1 MATVGSGKYTYE
13 LIQDWPK
20 LPEGESL
27 GIVSAVATDSRDR
40 VYVFQRQD
48 PPVMIFDPDGN
59 YLSCW
64 GIGAITDPHGITIS
78 DDIVYITDRSDQV
91 AVKFTLDGK
100 PLQVIGNRGVHSDTG
115 CERPGDLVPRAAGPF
130 NYPTEMVP
138 SPSGDLYIS
147 DGYRNSRVHRFTKDG
162 QLIGSWGQPG
172 KTEPGHFHLPH
183 SVLVDPDGKV
193 YVCDRANRR
202 VQIFSPDGEYITS
215 WTEGMGGPDDISRDQ
230 DGVFYVAEQEVDGG
244 SPYVSLWQ
252 ADGTLITR
260 WEIRHAH
267 GLWVDSQGDIYLG
280 LTTNHSVDKYVR
292 QG

>member
-27 GIVSAVATDSRDR
+27 GIVSAVATDSQDR

-215 WTEGMGGPDDISRDQ
+215 WADGMGGPDDISRDQ

-267 GLWVDSQGDIYLG
+267 GLWVDSKGDIYLG